1 MISSQ
6 FVDSKIL
13 VYFIGVVLIQ
23 VLVIH
28 IVNSYRKV

>member
-6 FVDSKIL
+6 FVDSQIL
-13 VYFIGVVLIQ
+13 VYSIGFVL

-28 IVNSYRKV
+28 IVNSY